1 MSQRLTR
8 SKLSLSSRKSI
19 HKQIHIRR
27 ISSHIHSFKTRVAR
41 ESSNIDRGWSRCL
54 TAFEIRDEIDILVWR
69 FFCNCVCLLGSED
82 EYVTLRPSWAA
93 AMARTF
99 QQQWRPL
106 RWNDGLGISTM
117 DFKSLLQKAAEY
129 TFPGTRVNEEP
140 LTFYWSVLFI
150 WECHFNFKFVF
161 QIRENA
167 LPILTLTDVPITW
180 FFLSRKESYIDP
192 SKVVWIRWK
201 WHFQG
206 CCVWVHLERCSEAG
220 SQRV

>member
-117 DFKSLLQKAAEY
+117 DFKSLQQRLQSTIFQELES
-129 TFPGTRVNEEP
+129 TRN
-140 LTFYWSVLFI
+140 
-150 WECHFNFKFVF
+150 H
-161 QIRENA
+161 
-167 LPILTLTDVPITW
+167 
-180 FFLSRKESYIDP
+180 
-192 SKVVWIRWK
+192 
-201 WHFQG
+201 WHFIGVYSLFENVTSISNLFFKCEKTRYRFWRWQMS
-206 CCVWVHLERCSEAG
+206 L
-220 SQRV
+220 